1 MSMSLFFG
9 QKGID
14 RFLGS
19 RCRKGGEDD
28 DSSLLWLLKVNSVF
42 LLSIQVYDALGISKL
57 VEAALQGY
65 HVTILAYGQTGSG
78 KTFTINGPPQSTPRH
93 PDQPELHQDAGIVQR
108 ALTDAFHQ
116 IREQR
121 IASGEVLQV
130 RNEVTAVEIYQENA
144 VDLLSSRDTNLDVR
158 FSKGNKFH
166 VEGLTRRIVETP
178 REAEICHLEAIH
190 R

>member
-1 MSMSLFFG
+1 M
-9 QKGID
+9 
-14 RFLGS
+14 
-19 RCRKGGEDD
+19 
-28 DSSLLWLLKVNSVF
+28 LLP
-42 LLSIQVYDALGISKL
+42 SIQVYDALEISKL

-78 KTFTINGPPQSTPRH
+78 KTYTINGPPQSAPRH
-93 PDQPELHQDAGIVQR
+93 PNQSELHQNAGIVLR
-108 ALTDAFHQ
+108 ALTDAFNQ
-116 IREQR
+116 IREHR
-121 IASGEVLQV
+121 IASGEVVQV

-144 VDLLSSRDTNLDVR
+144 IDLLSSRDTSLDVR

-166 VEGLTRRIVETP
+166 VEGLTRRTVETP